1 MLFLVILGL
10 MAVSFVLW
18 REVAKLRT
26 RVDELEGALWSQA
39 FAPATPDRPAAL
51 RTPAVVIEQDAPQ
64 VEQVEQFEQAASLQ
78 AELPVAPI
86 ANAPAEPAYA
96 DAPFAPTF
104 ADLPDASEPELRPR
118 IGFEELFGR
127 RLPIWAGGVTL
138 AVAGFLIVKYSI
150 DSGLLSPLVRM
161 ILGLSFG
168 SALIVAAEAA
178 LRGDLVVRDPRVRQS
193 LAGAGI
199 ATLYATILVAAN
211 IYQLIGPLT
220 AFVGMALV
228 TAAAVGLSLRF
239 GAPSAIL
246 GLVGGVAAP
255 ALVGTGEPNV
265 PLLASYL
272 ALTVGGLCAVSR
284 QQRWAW
290 LGAGALIGGFGWGIV
305 LLLGGAMDAGSTISL
320 GILIVLL
327 GIAFPLVLLA
337 DRGAI
342 VRLAAG
348 LVGCAQMAALVAI
361 GGFTLLHWGLFGLI
375 SVAVIWLSKREPA
388 LRQLPSAGLA
398 VALLLTG
405 AWSAPGQVMLAIVLA
420 AIAVIY
426 GGAALARM
434 WRSEGSLDEAI
445 AIAAIALAVAIVP
458 MLHFYRIDGADDR
471 AFALLA
477 MLGAAIAGVSAAL
490 GWRAATRANDWRFAL
505 LVATASALL
514 VTAATLALPVW
525 AVAPTAA
532 LVASLLLLF
541 ARPVDDW
548 RIELSA
554 WCFAA
559 ATLGLLVAGATFDRG
574 PQSAADR
581 ELADWLEAFRWLVP
595 TAMAAWFAYRATW
608 RRGGVVAQ
616 PIAVLLGWVA
626 VAQVLPMDLIYLFP
640 ALLIAALVVAIRPIP
655 LPALITA
662 WVLVVLGGL
671 FSAMEWLMAGG
682 QSLLGTPFLDTL
694 VRAPSDVLLQLAIPA
709 AAIFLALRRAQWP
722 RDVRPIAIGSA
733 ILLAT
738 IAAHSLFKHLLAI
751 DTLPR
756 FEALGYAERSL
767 WEAQL
772 AALAL
777 LAWQWRARTA
787 TIALAAASLAHFA
800 WYSLIIHNPLWAAQ
814 AAGAW
819 IVPAYGIA
827 VGLLWATQRAGL
839 LPSLD
844 RARDWARMLLIPLF
858 GLSLLRLAFS
868 GPILSLAPIGP
879 TEDILRSLL
888 GALIAIGFLQYGIR
902 ASARDWRIASLALML
917 ATVAKVFLRD
927 ASGLDGLLRV
937 ASFAALGFSL
947 IGLGWLYSRYLPDAG
962 QGRDGEPAGTK

>member
-1 MLFLVILGL
+1 MLYLVILGL

-18 REVAKLRT
+18 REVAKLRS
-26 RVDELEGALWSQA
+26 RVDDLEGASWSQA
-39 FAPATPDRPAAL
+39 FVPATPVRRPDRPVAMRA
-51 RTPAVVIEQDAPQ
+51 PAVVIEQDAPQ
-64 VEQVEQFEQAASLQ
+64 VDHVEQVAPLQ
-78 AELPVAPI
+78 VEPPVVSF
-86 ANAPAEPAYA
+86 A
-96 DAPFAPTF
+96 DAPFEPTF
-104 ADLPDASEPELRPR
+104 ADLPDDDDPKPRPR

-161 ILGLSFG
+161 ILGLLFG

-220 AFVGMALV
+220 AFAGMASV

-305 LLLGGAMDAGSTISL
+305 LLLSGAMDAGSTISL
-320 GILIVLL
+320 GILIILL
-327 GIAFPLVLLA
+327 AIAFPLVLLA

-342 VRLAAG
+342 LRLAAG

-361 GGFTLLHWGLFGLI
+361 GGFTPLHWGLFGLI
-375 SVAVIWLSKREPA
+375 SVAVIWLSQREPA

-405 AWSAPGQVMLAIVLA
+405 AWSAPGQVMLGIVLA
-420 AIAVIY
+420 VIVVIY
-426 GGAALARM
+426 GGAALARL
-434 WRSEGSLDEAI
+434 WQSDDPLDEAI
-445 AIAAIALAVAIVP
+445 AIAAIALAVLIVP

-477 MLGAAIAGVSAAL
+477 VLGAAIAGVSAAL
-490 GWRAATRANDWRFAL
+490 GWRNATRMNDWRFAL
-505 LVATASALL
+505 LAATASALL
-514 VTAATLALPVW
+514 VSAATLALPVW
-525 AVAPTAA
+525 AVAPTSALIAA
-532 LVASLLLLF
+532 ALLLF
-541 ARPVDDW
+541 ARRAADP
-548 RIELSA
+548 RIAFCA
-554 WCFAA
+554 WGFAA
-559 ATLGLLVAGATFDRG
+559 VTIALLLAGVSYPEMDRAIGDPAPADVA
-574 PQSAADR
+574 Q
-581 ELADWLEAFRWLVP
+581 AFRWLVP
-595 TAMAAWFAYRATW
+595 AAMAALFARISEW
-608 RRGGVVAQ
+608 KDRDSVAE
-616 PIAVLLGWVA
+616 PFAVLLSCVA
-626 VAQVLPMDLIYLFP
+626 VAQVLPP
-640 ALLIAALVVAIRPIP
+640 ALLPLV
-655 LPALITA
+655 PALLLVALALKVRPSPVPALFTSWIL
-662 WVLVVLGGL
+662 VLLWAADPLERWLGEAL
-671 FSAMEWLMAGG
+671 R
-682 QSLLGTPFLDTL
+682 SLTGVPFLL
-694 VRAPSDVLLQLAIPA
+694 SGAPHLSDVAPRFAIPA
-709 AAIFLALRRAQWP
+709 LAIAIAVRHAALPVRA
-722 RDVRPIAIGSA
+722 RNVAIGSA

-738 IAAHSLFKHLLAI
+738 IAAHSLFKQLLAI

-756 FEALGYAERSL
+756 FEALGYAERTL
-767 WEAQL
+767 WQAQL
-772 AALAL
+772 AALAV

-800 WYSLIIHNPLWAAQ
+800 WYSLNIHNPLWSAQ

-819 IVPAYGIA
+819 IVLAYGIA
-827 VGLLWATQRAGL
+827 FRLLWATQRAGL

-868 GPILSLAPIGP
+868 GPILSLTPIGQ

-962 QGRDGEPAGTK
+962 QGREAEPAGIK